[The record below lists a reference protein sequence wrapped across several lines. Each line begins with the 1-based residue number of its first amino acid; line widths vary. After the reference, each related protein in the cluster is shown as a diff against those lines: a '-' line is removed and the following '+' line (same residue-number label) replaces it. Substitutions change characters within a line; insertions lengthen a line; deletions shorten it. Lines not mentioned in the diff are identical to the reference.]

1 MPKDVVEGVHQKMS
15 RRNVRIWLKYCGGC
29 NPDIERGDLVK
40 RLEKLM
46 TREGFFV
53 DFSATMNEADIRLLV
68 NGCPSACLED
78 EYLNALES
86 SPCIS
91 IQGARIDC
99 KEVFEKDLPKVVW
112 EKIKANIGD

>member
-1 MPKDVVEGVHQKMS
+1 MS
-15 RRNVRIWLKYCGGC
+15 RRLRVGLKYCGGC
-29 NPDIERGDLVK
+29 NPDIERGDVVK

-46 TREGFFV
+46 TSEGFTV
-53 DFSATMNEADIRLLV
+53 DFTAPMEAADLGLLV

-86 SPCIS
+86 GPCIS

-99 KEVFEKDLPKVVW
+99 EDVLEKDLPKVVS
-112 EKIKANIGD
+112 EKIRGIIGD